1 MNAALLL
8 VPLGLFASLT
18 LFFERLRVPPEEPE
32 EVVVIDEGYGFVG
45 LVAFMVAVSALTLL
59 ALYLVG

>member
-1 MNAALLL
+1 
-8 VPLGLFASLT
+8 LGLFASLT

-32 EVVVIDEGYGFVG
+32 EVVVIDEGYGFAG
-45 LVAFMVAVSALTLL
+45 IVAFMVAVSVLTLL

>member
-18 LFFERLRVPPEEPE
+18 LFFERLRVSPEEPQ
-32 EVVVIDEGYGFVG
+32 EVVLEEGYGFAG
-45 LVAFMVAVSALTLL
+45 IVAFMTVVCVLTLL
-59 ALYLVG
+59 VLYLVG

>member
-18 LFFERLRVPPEEPE
+18 LFFERLRVPAEEPQ
-32 EVVVIDEGYGFVG
+32 EVVLEEGYGFAG
-45 LVAFMVAVSALTLL
+45 IVAFMTVVCVLTLL
-59 ALYLVG
+59 VLYLVG

>member
-18 LFFERLRVPPEEPE
+18 LFFERLRVPPEEPQ
-32 EVVVIDEGYGFVG
+32 EVVLEEGYGFAG
-45 LVAFMVAVSALTLL
+45 IVAFMTVVCVLTLL
-59 ALYLVG
+59 VLYLVG